1 MSNNPFDHFETTD
14 KDSEFYKL
22 DVNHVVQSPEFYDN
36 VLKQYQQT
44 TKHFLMDRKIFKFV
58 DAIEQVTDL
67 DNYGDNNNRFPM
79 YNAYIPSPHTIMPR
93 PDL

>member
-1 MSNNPFDHFETTD
+1 
-14 KDSEFYKL
+14 
-22 DVNHVVQSPEFYDN
+22 
-36 VLKQYQQT
+36 
-44 TKHFLMDRKIFKFV
+44 MDRKIFKFV